1 MVFENDSTVFTP
13 GRIFFDNPNHYPTT
27 ATTQIPYLLTRG
39 QHVQGGTYSAGGSQS
54 IIVLRLADIILLK
67 AEALN
72 NGGNTADAIPL
83 VNAIRARVNLP
94 AITVTSQSDV
104 ALAILHERRLEFA
117 GQGYRWSD
125 LKRFGAQYTIDL
137 MNNFTD
143 YLGNKLYNITTNNL
157 LEPIPIGELN
167 SNQACTQNPGY

>member
-1 MVFENDSTVFTP
+1 MLF
-13 GRIFFDNPNHYPTT
+13 R
-27 ATTQIPYLLTRG
+27 
-39 QHVQGGTYSAGGSQS
+39 
-54 IIVLRLADIILLK
+54 
-67 AEALN
+67 
-72 NGGNTADAIPL
+72 
-83 VNAIRARVNLP
+83 
-94 AITVTSQSDV
+94 SQSDV

-125 LKRFGAQYTIDL
+125 LKRYGAQYTVDL

-167 SNQACTQNPGY
+167 SNPDATQNPGY